1 MISYKNAAV
10 ADEAAR
16 WREKADTYQVSGSQQ
31 SLSLQDVLDVHFVIV
46 DMFYGQS
53 GGLGGVGPKDLGLLS
68 SAVARQDSSFGGS
81 ARWDSLEEKVATLLY
96 GIVLNHPFHDANKRT
111 AFLAALYQLQ
121 SSGRYIKVSAELFE
135 NFLVSVAERSF
146 RKMEKYQRTFKD
158 TEDADVMY
166 IAHVIRGITRHVDR
180 RDYNITF
187 RELDRVLKRFDYC
200 LNNPQGNYI
209 DVCRLDGNDAGHKV
223 CQIGFPSWS
232 KQVTRQGIKTIRQA
246 TNLDVLNGVDSQ
258 VFFKDVEPVS
268 QLLAR
273 YHEPLVRL
281 ADR

>member
-16 WREKADTYQVSGSQQ
+16 WSAKAEAYQVSGGQQ

-46 DMFYGQS
+46 DMFYGRS
-53 GGLGGVGPKDLGLLS
+53 AGLGGIGPKDLGLLS
-68 SAVARQDSSFGGS
+68 SAVARQESSFGGKS
-81 ARWDSLEEKVATLLY
+81 RWGSLEEKVATLLY

-121 SSGRYIKVSAELFE
+121 SNGRYIRVTAQQFE
-135 NFLVSVAERSF
+135 DFLVSIAEKSFRRMEKFKRSF
-146 RKMEKYQRTFKD
+146 ENI
-158 TEDADVMY
+158 EDADVLY
-166 IAHVIRGITRHVDR
+166 IAHVIRGITRQIDR

-187 RELDRVLKRFDYC
+187 RELDTVLKRFDYC
-200 LNNPQGNYI
+200 LHNPQGNYI
-209 DVCRLDGNDAGHKV
+209 DVCHLEDGRVSHKV
-223 CQIGFPSWS
+223 CQIGFPSWT
-232 KQVTRQGIKTIRQA
+232 KQVTRQAIKTIRQS
-246 TNLDVLNGVDSQ
+246 TNLDVLNGIDSQ